1 MHSADPFL
9 FQLFFIFVWAKLFGE
24 IFERLFL
31 PAVLGE
37 ILAGVLVGPY
47 GAALVVPTDAIY
59 AVAEIG
65 AIFLLFTVGLETQPK
80 DLLRVGRT
88 SLYVALAGI
97 TVPFLL
103 GFGYMLA
110 RHHTPHEATFVA
122 AAMVATSVGITAR
135 VLGDM
140 NVLQTLPARIILGAA
155 VFDDILGMILLG
167 VVVGLVSTTGLAW
180 AQLLITSFEAL
191 GFAVIM
197 LFYAPRLVRRMEPGL
212 QRMSTHDAP
221 LVIALAICIG
231 LSYGAVKIG
240 MAAIIGAFFA
250 GLAFAEY
257 SPRWNLQ
264 PRVSAINEFLAP
276 FFFFSMG
283 SRLNI
288 GVFNGRLVV
297 SAVIITLLAVISK
310 LVGCGL
316 PVLRSGWNNALKVGI
331 GMVPRGEV
339 GLIVALVGLQMSV
352 ISEQAYALVIF
363 MTAGTTMIAPPL
375 LKIVF
380 RDDIPVSPPPAVLGP
395 ATALY
400 PEGSEEPPK
409 VSTLK

>member
-180 AQLLITSFEAL
+180 AQLLITSVEAL

-257 SPRWNLQ
+257 SPRWNLR

>member
-1 MHSADPFL
+1 MHTADPFL

-24 IFERLFL
+24 VFERLHV
-31 PAVLGE
+31 PAVIGE

-47 GAALVVPTDAIY
+47 GAALVVPSDAIY
-59 AVAEIG
+59 AVAQIG

-97 TVPFLL
+97 AVPFIL
-103 GFGYMLA
+103 GFGYLIL
-110 RHHTPHEATFVA
+110 RHDPPHEATFIA

-140 NVLQTLPARIILGAA
+140 HVLQSLPARIILGAA
-155 VFDDILGMILLG
+155 VFDDILGMILLAI
-167 VVVGLVSTTGLAW
+167 VVGIVSTTGLAW
-180 AQLLITSFEAL
+180 AQLTVTAIEAI
-191 GFAVIM
+191 GFALVM
-197 LFYAPRLVRRMEPGL
+197 LFYAPRIVKRMEPGL

-264 PRVSAINEFLAP
+264 PRVAAINEFLAP

-283 SRLNI
+283 SRLNLA
-288 GVFNGRLVV
+288 VFDRKLIV
-297 SAVIITLLAVISK
+297 SAITISVLAIVSK

-316 PVLRSGWNNALKVGI
+316 PVLSAGWKHALKVGV

-339 GLIVALVGLQMSV
+339 GLIVALVGLQMTA

-363 MTAGTTMIAPPL
+363 MTATTTLVAPPL
-375 LKIVF
+375 LRILFSKEVIS
-380 RDDIPVSPPPAVLGP
+380 I
-395 ATALY
+395 
-400 PEGSEEPPK
+400 PPK
-409 VSTLK
+409 LQAEEQQTAAMK

>member
-1 MHSADPFL
+1 MHTADPFL

-24 IFERLFL
+24 VFERLHV

-47 GAALVVPTDAIY
+47 GAALVVPSDAIY
-59 AVAEIG
+59 AVAQIG
-65 AIFLLFTVGLETQPK
+65 AIFLLFTVGLDTQPK

-97 TVPFLL
+97 AVPFLL
-103 GFGYMLA
+103 GFGYLMLRQDPA
-110 RHHTPHEATFVA
+110 HEATFVA
-122 AAMVATSVGITAR
+122 AAMVATSVGVTAR

-140 NVLQTLPARIILGAA
+140 HVLQSLPARIILGAA
-155 VFDDILGMILLG
+155 VFDDILGMILLAI
-167 VVVGLVSTTGLAW
+167 VVGLVSTTGLAW
-180 AQLLITSFEAL
+180 AQLTITAIEAI
-191 GFAVIM
+191 GFALVM
-197 LFYAPRLVRRMEPGL
+197 LFYAPRIVKRMEPGL

-264 PRVSAINEFLAP
+264 PRVAAINEFLAP

-283 SRLNI
+283 SRLNLA
-288 GVFNGRLVV
+288 VFDRKLIV
-297 SAVIITLLAVISK
+297 SAITISVLAIVSK

-316 PVLRSGWNNALKVGI
+316 PVLAAGWKHALKVGV

-339 GLIVALVGLQMSV
+339 GVIVALVGLQMTA

-363 MTAGTTMIAPPL
+363 MTAATTLVAPPL
-375 LKIVF
+375 LKILFSKEIVP
-380 RDDIPVSPPPAVLGP
+380 IPPALQ
-395 ATALY
+395 AEEQQTAAM
-400 PEGSEEPPK
+400 K
-409 VSTLK
+409 

>member
-1 MHSADPFL
+1 MHTADPFL

-24 IFERLFL
+24 VFERLHV

-47 GAALVVPTDAIY
+47 GAALVVPSDAIY
-59 AVAEIG
+59 AVAQIG
-65 AIFLLFTVGLETQPK
+65 AIFLLFTVGLDTQPK

-97 TVPFLL
+97 AVPFLL
-103 GFGYMLA
+103 GFGYLMLRQDPA
-110 RHHTPHEATFVA
+110 HEATFVA
-122 AAMVATSVGITAR
+122 AAMVATSVGVTAR

-140 NVLQTLPARIILGAA
+140 HVLQSLPARIILGAA
-155 VFDDILGMILLG
+155 VFDDILGMILLAI
-167 VVVGLVSTTGLAW
+167 VVGLVSTTGLAW
-180 AQLLITSFEAL
+180 AQLTITAIEAI
-191 GFAVIM
+191 GFALVM
-197 LFYAPRLVRRMEPGL
+197 LFYAPRIVKRMEPGL

-264 PRVSAINEFLAP
+264 PRVAAINEFLAP

-283 SRLNI
+283 SRLNLA
-288 GVFNGRLVV
+288 VFDRKLIV
-297 SAVIITLLAVISK
+297 SAITISVLAIVSK

-316 PVLRSGWNNALKVGI
+316 PVLAAGWKHALKVGV

-339 GLIVALVGLQMSV
+339 GLIVALVGLQMTA

-363 MTAGTTMIAPPL
+363 MTAATTLVAPPI
-375 LKIVF
+375 LKILFNKEIVP
-380 RDDIPVSPPPAVLGP
+380 IPPALQ
-395 ATALY
+395 AEEQQTAAM
-400 PEGSEEPPK
+400 K
-409 VSTLK
+409 